1 MKVRKILSLL
11 LLCLLLMNFQCDD
24 DDIVLTSCS
33 LEVIT
38 DNETYKS
45 AESSYFGV
53 LNVNLNGDC
62 LMVHITSS
70 GCDAS
75 SWEFVLIDSENIA
88 ESMPPQRYLKLTL
101 YNNEACLA
109 VFEKEETFDLTSLQ
123 VQGTNEVLLNIE
135 GLPESV
141 LYTY

>member
-1 MKVRKILSLL
+1 M
-11 LLCLLLMNFQCDD
+11 LLMNFQCDD
-24 DDIVLTSCS
+24 DDTVVIPCGT
-33 LEVIT
+33 EVMI
-38 DNETYKS
+38 DSATYES

-53 LNVNLNGDC
+53 LNVSLNNDC

-75 SWEFVLIDSENIA
+75 SWELTLIDSENIA
-88 ESMPPQRYLKLTL
+88 ESMPPQRYMKLTL
-101 YNNEACLA
+101 NNNEACLA

-123 VQGTNEVLLNIE
+123 VEGTNEVVLNIE

>member
-1 MKVRKILSLL
+1 MKFRKILSLL
-11 LLCLLLMNFQCDD
+11 LLCMLLMNFQCDD
-24 DDIVLTSCS
+24 DDTVVIPCG

-38 DNETYKS
+38 DSTTYESSET
-45 AESSYFGV
+45 SYFGV
-53 LNVNLNGDC
+53 LNVSLNNDC

-75 SWEFVLIDSENIA
+75 SWELTLIDSENIA
-88 ESMPPQRYLKLTL
+88 ESMPPQRYMKLTL

-123 VQGTNEVLLNIE
+123 VEGTNEVVLNIE
-135 GLPESV
+135 GLPDSV